1 MGKEL
6 VAKGQV
12 TITTL
17 DDAYHVSQSV
27 GEYVFPALSDG
38 TIATAITVTST
49 IKVTQGDTNYTGFTI
64 GAITKPAG
72 FSNIVVD
79 NIKKAVTYTV
89 SANTTTLA
97 NHGSVIVPVIIR
109 GIIYHLSFQWAKANR
124 GPSGIPGIDAN
135 LLDWVKDWNS
145 SKTQINGTT
154 VITPKIYA
162 GVKHSDGTLTG
173 TAIGRFILNIK
184 DVTGSVVSETVDG
197 IYGFKAGSKTF
208 YIDNDGNSQLGR
220 GDQYIKYNASIGKIE
235 FGSEV
240 SLNWMSA
247 ISQAKTEVVNSAATD
262 ATNKVNAIKIGSRN
276 YIRNSAFIEALT
288 GVHEDGTSVS
298 VDATELCNG
307 YKTLKVIQST
317 ACIDSNAT
325 SQRTYFTAIN
335 NKICSP
341 ASFSMYIK
349 ANVDGNLKIRL
360 GGSGIQTKSV
370 TTNWQK
376 ITLENIRADSAVVLF
391 GFTVVGTFWC
401 ALPMLVEGSK
411 AVDWAPAPEDLESRI
426 DDAKKAGTEAR
437 GIADAITNKANIE
450 GWATKLTYIDKS
462 GIFTGTLSADIVNA
476 LKLNAS
482 QITAGI
488 ISSDRLDVNALKAT
502 ILTAGNIEG
511 LTLRVIKGS
520 IGGWN
525 IDNDSIFR
533 GIKNNTAGTYTSAS
547 GSLTLGSNGLRGYKW
562 RLETTGAGT
571 LAGGNIS
578 WDTSG
583 NVIFGSAVT
592 LLWNAPINSITA
604 ALGGSS
610 YPKVTQMTATGIY
623 TGSVTASQITSG
635 TISAD
640 RIAAGSINAS
650 KLDAASIKT
659 SIINTAYINGLS
671 CTFVQGKIGGWVI
684 GANSL
689 TGTHIA
695 LDNGNKRIV
704 VYGANSGVTNGQRV
718 QLYYSSDSDFGF
730 YATDASGNCVA
741 QLGAANKIAG
751 WIFNTAQIYKN
762 NVYLGSD
769 GSISNGNHWKL
780 NNDGSGQIAG
790 GNIAWNASGVVAFS
804 SSVSLNWTN
813 LINNIQVG
821 GRNYVRGTSSEWWNF
836 SGFTNIANECIL
848 PYTVYCSDWKA
859 GDAFTV
865 SFDYKYSGLKS
876 GGSKLISLQ
885 GSGNV
890 TGWSSGFSGASLL
903 PYINW
908 TSGNGEFHVCY
919 SFVLSAEQAKNASFS
934 LNFRHDY
941 ITVGTAGVRNFK
953 IEKGNKATAWSAAPE
968 DINGEINSIQTAL
981 GGNSY
986 PKLTKINASGI
997 YTGTLIANQISS
1009 GTISADRIATGSLNS
1024 SKLDAASIKAN
1035 IINTN
1040 YINGLSCTF
1049 VRGKIGGFTIGSDTM
1064 SVGNIGSVGAT
1075 PLQIRSA
1082 SSGSGYWYSGAYKP
1096 FGVVLTWHQNANAGH
1111 IVFGQIAGSGNSV
1124 KTGFIGIQ
1132 MLAWDNTEY
1141 FCLSAN
1147 YTKSGSKEVYNRIA
1161 GWAFDNTRIWKN
1173 NVSLGSDGSVYNGEK
1188 WRLNNDGS
1196 GKIANGNIS
1205 WNTDGT
1211 ITFSSA
1217 VSLNWTNA
1225 ANNAVNNLQIGST
1238 NLLLNAALL
1247 VNNESWGS
1255 TRDTGKV
1262 LEGRYSLKQVTTGLT
1277 SNAWRGSE
1285 QTNSTYLTANAGE
1298 VFTASIY
1305 SYTDNRGGIDNGCA
1319 MEIRYYNSAGA
1330 RITQSVVNIVP
1341 SANNVWQR
1349 FVLSGTCPSGTVRVG
1364 FVWYVT
1370 KNGTLW
1376 VNGMKL
1382 EKGSKATAW
1391 SASPYDS
1398 ISRVT
1403 KIDGNGIYTGTI
1415 NAGQI
1420 NAGTI
1425 SADRIAAGSINS
1437 SKLDAN
1443 SIKANIINAGYING
1457 LSCTFVRGTIGGW
1470 SISSNNIAKNGV
1482 SLGSDGTISNG
1493 AYWTLNRD
1501 GSGKLAKGNIVWD
1514 AVGNTTFYGKLSGA
1528 SGTFDTLTA
1537 IKGGG
1542 GITFNNA
1549 GISINGTQFWV
1560 YGDMYSQGTTNNR
1573 SNRYYSSNIWCRGSL
1588 GYTQLNA
1595 VEIYG
1600 SYAYYYPDGYGQNKT
1615 RIYVSLKSAISNQ
1628 GQTYY
1633 TIPLYSPSGY
1643 DSLAGFPVNFI
1654 KFTWSGTNT
1663 AYRYVLDGFP
1673 GQNIIAFNA
1682 NDNSNDNTRIIYC
1695 SGKSSNLVGG
1705 ELAHYI
1711 NVGNFNLY
1719 PAIPSSNLGAGWLV
1733 AGSRDNDWR

>member
-49 IKVTQGDTNYTGFTI
+49 IKVTQGDMNYTGFTI

-370 TTNWQK
+370 TTHWQK
-376 ITLENIRADSAVVLF
+376 ITVVNIRADSAVVLF

-562 RLETTGAGT
+562 RLEATGAGT

-583 NVIFGSAVT
+583 NVTFGSAVT

-968 DINGEINSIQTAL
+968 DINGEISSIQTAL

-997 YTGTLIANQISS
+997 YTGTLIASQISS

-1298 VFTASIY
+1298 IFTASIY